1 MIFFC
6 NILQHDAVLSSIAT
20 LSKGVTHM

>member
-6 NILQHDAVLSSIAT
+6 NILQHVAVLSSIAT
-20 LSKGVTHM
+20 LSKDVTHM